1 MFIGDV
7 TLRSE
12 QFAEEIAEQAAV
24 EGITL
29 QQLLPLTTTTS
40 NSNQTVASIAA
51 SKDNKTSATPS
62 TAASTVVQYK

>member
-51 SKDNKTSATPS
+51 SKDNKTSATRS